1 MKTLGYIYASVV
13 AVLLLASSCTD
24 IVEVDKVLAKEN
36 TPSTGA
42 PVIERIVLATEG
54 ELPIT
59 TAAFEQ
65 VVRIEGS
72 NLGDL
77 ESLKF
82 NDIEVNLKETYSSYE
97 AILAPI
103 PRKLPLEVTNMV
115 YITTANGSSK
125 ASLAVTVPELTI
137 GGLYNEFAQPG
148 DTTIISGDNFDLY
161 GITAEAA
168 NIRLGDTPINL
179 LAASRTHITLQI
191 PANARSGARL
201 SIQGSEMREPVYL
214 TYADEG
220 ASQLFDFN
228 NWPGSGA
235 YTHSNNYPNS
245 PKDFLYK
252 ATNIV
257 EGEDPAPLAD
267 GMNYVRFEGTVR
279 AWGWMVLRDGHIDV
293 PQEVV
298 SDLASYDLRFEM
310 NTSSAYPISSAAR
323 FVLGEY
329 VWEPAASGVPINT
342 YGKWM
347 TARIPVTSKD
357 GDGHQLI
364 PDGTSSES
372 RFSFKIIFSP
382 SSEQVFDV
390 SFCNFRFVKR

>member
-1 MKTLGYIYASVV
+1 MKTFGYIYASI
-13 AVLLLASSCTD
+13 ATVLLLVSSCTD

-36 TPSTGA
+36 IPSTGA
-42 PVIERIVLATEG
+42 PVVERIVLATEG
-54 ELPIT
+54 EMPIT

-77 ESLKF
+77 KSLKF
-82 NDIEVNLKETYSSYE
+82 NDIEVDPKETYSSYE

-103 PRKLPLEVTNMV
+103 PRKLPSEVTNMV
-115 YITTANGSSK
+115 YITTANGSTST
-125 ASLAVTVPELTI
+125 SLTVTVPELTI

-168 NIRLGDTPINL
+168 NIRLGDTPINI
-179 LAASRTHITLQI
+179 LAASRTDITLQI
-191 PANARSGARL
+191 PANARPGTRL
-201 SIQGSEMREPVYL
+201 SIQGSEMKEPVYL
-214 TYADEG
+214 TYADGG

-228 NWPGSGA
+228 NWPGPDA
-235 YTHSNNYPNS
+235 YTHSNKYPDS
-245 PKDFLYK
+245 PKDFLYT
-252 ATNIV
+252 ASNIV
-257 EGEDPAPLAD
+257 EGEDPAPLAE
-267 GMNYVRFEGTVR
+267 GMNYVRFEGTVG
-279 AWGWMVLRDGHIDV
+279 AWGWMVLRDGRISV

-298 SDLASYDLRFEM
+298 SDLTSYDLRFEM

-323 FVLGEY
+323 FVLGDY
-329 VWEPAASGVPINT
+329 VWEPAANGVPINT

-347 TARIPVTSKD
+347 TARIPVTSTD

-372 RFSFKIIFSP
+372 QLPFKIIFSP